1 MQLIVASI
9 LSKCPRP
16 FTGAGFRF
24 VDCAKATDNPI
35 VSRKR
40 TIERSL
46 KVRPFFKVLFCSE
59 SSDGRNNQFSRICS
73 DPRLGALSLNFGL
86 LSY

>member
-1 MQLIVASI
+1 MQWIVASI

-24 VDCAKATDNPI
+24 DDCAKATDNPI

-40 TIERSL
+40 TIERIL
-46 KVRPFFKVLFCSE
+46 KVSPFFTVLFCSE
-59 SSDGRNNQFSRICS
+59 SSDCKIKQFSITCNNPGWGS
-73 DPRLGALSLNFGL
+73 
-86 LSY
+86 